1 MSHKLNHMQQILRI
15 SSIAI
20 FSAILIA
27 CGNTVKEEKGALTD
41 KKARLEKLKGEQKK
55 ISSDIIALEKE
66 IALLDTSAGPKEKE
80 KLVTLSIVEPSRFTH
95 YIDLQGRVDAENIA
109 YVTPRGMGGMVT
121 AVYVKEGQQVRKG
134 QLLLRL
140 DNAVEQKQLEQ
151 LQTQLSYAKDI
162 YQRQQNLWNQN
173 IGTEVQV
180 LTAKNNVETLEKQIA
195 AAREQLSNANVYAQM
210 SGVADQVNIKVGE
223 TFSPQSASLSGIRI
237 VNTNELKVVADVPE
251 NYLGRVQT
259 GTNLLIT
266 LPEQNNDTIRAK
278 VNVVGKIIDPNTRAF
293 KVEAHIPS
301 GKKLKPNQLAMIK
314 IQDYASSAAISI
326 PINTLQ
332 NDEKGKYVM
341 VAVKENGR
349 MVARKRA
356 IHVGEL
362 YGDRLEVRN
371 GLQTG
376 DTLIVEGF
384 QGLYDGQLIT
394 TSQA

>member
-251 NYLGRVQT
+251 NYLGRVQK